1 MRPSRH
7 GAVVLLRWCSGGV
20 VTALGSTASTHA
32 NACLRGVPS
41 VLQTASDCGSLEDN
55 RAYVASAPYAVVA
68 VAAAGAE
75 DAASDPP
82 GAFSSARRNATS
94 VLALVALAP
103 EGNSHA

>member
-7 GAVVLLRWCSGGV
+7 GAVVLLGWCSGGV
-20 VTALGSTASTHA
+20 VTALGSTASTNA
-32 NACLRGVPS
+32 NCLRGVPS

-68 VAAAGAE
+68 VAAAGAG
-75 DAASDPP
+75 DAASGAP